1 MVKEFEMK
9 KSADQYARATTSKT
23 GMLDMGQ
30 LHTYKYN
37 DDIFA
42 KVTTLPGAKN
52 HGLVMFLRLV
62 WFNVW
67 KLKGNFK
74 SVIQLDLVL

>member
-9 KSADQYARATTSKT
+9 KSADAYARATTSKT

-52 HGLVMFLRLV
+52 HGLVMFLD
-62 WFNVW
+62 WSGSMAGN
-67 KLKGNFK
+67 LKG
-74 SVIQLDLVL
+74 L